1 MLHPVPSALA
11 LALAAF
17 LAAGPALADTATSA
31 PATAP
36 PSTSG
41 DTEASNN
48 FSIVRYRADYQV
60 RPDAGN
66 VQTETYEVLLKTK
79 ASVEQ
84 FTCVGEGN
92 RCVRIGHGRRSGLCL
107 DGQPPKSLL
116 KPWFQVCVEAA

>member
-11 LALAAF
+11 LALAA
-17 LAAGPALADTATSA
+17 LMAAGPALADTATSA

-36 PSTSG
+36 PSTRG

-66 VQTETYEVLLKTK
+66 VQTEIYEVLLKTK

-84 FTCVGEGN
+84 FSQ
-92 RCVRIGHGRRSGLCL
+92 VRLSYSEKMETLEVLGAYTITA
-107 DGQPPKSLL
+107 DG
-116 KPWFQVCVEAA
+116 

>member
-84 FTCVGEGN
+84 FSQVHIADGL
-92 RCVRIGHGRRSGLCL
+92 VLPVSGILAL
-107 DGQPPKSLL
+107 
-116 KPWFQVCVEAA
+116 VEKLGGVKEVV

>member
-79 ASVEQ
+79 ARSSSSA
-84 FTCVGEGN
+84 
-92 RCVRIGHGRRSGLCL
+92 RCG
-107 DGQPPKSLL
+107 
-116 KPWFQVCVEAA
+116 